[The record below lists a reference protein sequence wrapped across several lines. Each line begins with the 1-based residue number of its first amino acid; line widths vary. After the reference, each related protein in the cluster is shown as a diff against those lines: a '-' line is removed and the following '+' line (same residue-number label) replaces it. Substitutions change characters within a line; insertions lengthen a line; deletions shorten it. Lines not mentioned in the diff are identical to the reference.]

1 MSIKNHLW
9 FCSVDLFFVFN
20 ILWKFVH
27 YFHIHFMPLKNYSIH
42 YLSKLFHCDDAIHSN
57 STFISTGLELPF
69 VHLRAL
75 QGSHHFCTCF
85 YNSYFFLLFTKDSAN
100 WHSLVHNYWE
110 WLSFLWF
117 LFCFCF
123 FIVVMGEG
131 TFWHLHRFLPC
142 INITLPICW
151 AIFIKFFY
159 YYYLFIHMC
168 VHCLGHFSP
177 LPHSPPSLSLSPHF
191 QPETFLPLS
200 LILLNRRLKHNKE
213 DKAFL
218 LVELWIAIQKIP
230 TVTSMYKYA
239 TTHVDSSLTDL
250 YTGYW
255 SHSHVKLCRFKVSV
269 LVLLEWGHQML
280 LCFGFSTPLHISHM
294 CSPLVIRSKSNL
306 IAAFALDLK
315 SAHEVKHTIFVL
327 LSLANFSQNGI
338 FLFHPFTCK
347 G

>member
-75 QGSHHFCTCF
+75 QGSRHFCTCF
-85 YNSYFFLLFTKDSAN
+85 YNSYFFLLFTKDSAI

-131 TFWHLHRFLPC
+131 TFWHLHRFLQC
-142 INITLPICW
+142 IKYNITHLLSNLHKILLLL
-151 AIFIKFFY
+151 
-159 YYYLFIHMC
+159 LFIYSHVC
-168 VHCLGHFSP
+168 TLFGSFLPPAP
-177 LPHSPPSLSLSPHF
+177 LPTFSLPLPSLPA
-191 QPETFLPLS
+191 
-200 LILLNRRLKHNKE
+200 R
-213 DKAFL
+213 
-218 LVELWIAIQKIP
+218 
-230 TVTSMYKYA
+230 
-239 TTHVDSSLTDL
+239 
-250 YTGYW
+250 
-255 SHSHVKLCRFKVSV
+255 
-269 LVLLEWGHQML
+269 
-280 LCFGFSTPLHISHM
+280 
-294 CSPLVIRSKSNL
+294 
-306 IAAFALDLK
+306 
-315 SAHEVKHTIFVL
+315 
-327 LSLANFSQNGI
+327 NFSALISNFVEQK
-338 FLFHPFTCK
+338 T
-347 G
+347 